1 MVQICHLP
9 IRYLLSKVTTFAD
22 DTRGGKKRILA
33 LDGGGIRGVFTIE
46 ILGRMEQLL
55 REHFG
60 RPQMVLADHSDLIAG
75 TSTGGIIGSFLSWG
89 EPVDSVRKLY
99 EENTGAMFC
108 KAPWWKLR
116 GGLFDAK
123 NLSVF
128 LREFFVETDGSLS
141 VMGTQRL
148 KTIMLLVM
156 RNASTGSAWPVTNH
170 AGAKYNTRQ

>member
-1 MVQICHLP
+1 ME
-9 IRYLLSKVTTFAD
+9 
-22 DTRGGKKRILA
+22 KRILA

-46 ILGRMEQLL
+46 ILGRIEQLL

-60 RPQMVLADHSDLIAG
+60 RPQMVLADHFDLIAG
-75 TSTGGIIGSFLSWG
+75 TSTGGIICSFLSWG

-99 EENTGAMFC
+99 EENTDAMFC

-141 VMGTQRL
+141 VTGTQRL